1 MSLRLQRVNELLKRE
16 LGEVIRRELPIAEAG
31 VVTVNQVSV
40 APDLHTATVFIG
52 HIGTAEQRK
61 RGIELL
67 GSEKKRIQAMVGSAI
82 RIKYT
87 PQLRFIF
94 DESVEKGNRVLEILD
109 ELDRTTPPDEGTPKN
124 H

>member
-31 VVTVNQVSV
+31 VITVNQVSV
-40 APDLHTATVFIG
+40 APDLHTANVFIG
-52 HIGTAEQRK
+52 FIGTDIQRK
-61 RGIELL
+61 RGMELL
-67 GSEKKRIQAMVGSAI
+67 AAEKKRIQMMVGSAI

-87 PQLRFIF
+87 PQLRFVF
-94 DESVEKGNRVLEILD
+94 DESIAKGNRVLEILD
-109 ELDRTTPPDEGTPKN
+109 ELDRNTSPDEGPAKN

>member
-1 MSLRLQRVNELLKRE
+1 MSVRLQRVNEMLKRE

-31 VVTVNQVSV
+31 VITVNQVST

-52 HIGTAEQRK
+52 FIGTAEQRK

-67 GSEKKRIQAMVGSAI
+67 GIEKKRIQMMVGSSI
-82 RIKYT
+82 RLKYT

-94 DESVEKGNRVLEILD
+94 DESVEKGHRVLEIID
-109 ELDRTTPPDEGTPKN
+109 ELDRTNPTDEGPAKN
-124 H
+124 P